1 MDFTIY
7 PLGSQDGSRL
17 LEVSDTLSF
26 LKKDYPDF
34 RAWFAKTVMPE
45 ICTPYRH
52 IYVAAPAT
60 GQNTLAGIMILKNTW
75 DEKKICTLFV
85 AEAYRSH
92 QLGTKLLDRAIETL
106 GTERPVITVS
116 AVHLA
121 EFEGL
126 FQKFGFTPYQGYSG
140 YYREGVTEYA
150 YNGPIEPC
158 IQGCVLS
165 A

>member
-7 PLGSQDGSRL
+7 PLESQDGSRL
-17 LEVSDTLSF
+17 LEISDVLSF
-26 LKKDYPDF
+26 LKGDYPNF
-34 RAWFAKTVMPE
+34 RDWFAKTVMPE
-45 ICTPYRH
+45 ICTPRRH

-60 GQNTLAGIMILKNTW
+60 RQNTLAGIMILKNSW
-75 DEKKICTLFV
+75 EEKKICTLFV
-85 AEAYRSH
+85 DKAYRSR

-116 AVHLA
+116 AIHRA

-126 FQKFGFTPYQGYSG
+126 FQKFGFAPYQGYSG

-150 YNGPIEPC
+150 YNGPIEPYM
-158 IQGCVLS
+158 QGCVLS